1 MPENTDWELPLVS
14 VVTPSY
20 NQGRYI
26 EATLQSVMQQDYPR
40 IQHIVVDGGST
51 DETVEILKRYEKLY
65 DMKWTSQ
72 PDRGQSD
79 AINKGFARA
88 EGAVIGWLNSD
99 DVYVSR
105 NVVRDVV
112 NAFDASPETGLI
124 YGDHIALDA
133 DNLVLRVARIHP
145 RFDRAR
151 LLRLHRLSQP
161 AAFYRAG
168 TLHGQPLDEA
178 CDLAMDYDLHLRL
191 AGDGVIF
198 RHMAAPLAGF
208 RITPETKT
216 SARYPEQLQETL
228 AVRRRYG
235 YRPSLKGSLLEVL
248 DKASYLYLRLSGA
261 APLLKMY
268 ARRNDA
274 AWWAF
279 PARFDSP
286 GRALWR
292 QFFG

>member
-26 EATLQSVMQQDYPR
+26 EATLQSVMRQDYPFLE
-40 IQHIVVDGGST
+40 HIVVDGGST

-65 DMKWTSQ
+65 NLKWTSQ

-88 EGAVIGWLNSD
+88 KGAVIGWLNSD

-112 NAFDASPETGLI
+112 NAFDARPETGLV

-133 DNLVLRVARIHP
+133 DNLVLSLARIHP

-161 AAFYRAG
+161 ATFYRADV
-168 TLHGQPLDEA
+168 LHGQPLDDIYE
-178 CDLAMDYDLHLRL
+178 LAMDYDLHLRL
-191 AGDGVIF
+191 ASAGVLF
-198 RHMAAPLAGF
+198 EHLAAALAGF

-216 SARYPEQLQETL
+216 SSRYPEQLQETF
-228 AVRRRYG
+228 AIRRSYG
-235 YRPSLKGSLLEVL
+235 YRPSLKGRLLQVL
-248 DKASYLYLRLSGA
+248 DKAGYLYLRLSGA
-261 APLLKMY
+261 GALLKVY
-268 ARRNDA
+268 ARQDDA
-274 AWWAF
+274 DWWAF

-286 GRALWR
+286 WRAILR
-292 QFFG
+292 QIFG